1 MSRIYSESEI
11 IKQQA
16 LVVELKELE
25 ALIGVCRESHAV
37 LNSVE
42 LIDVCTVLRMSADRL
57 HDLVQSQSEY
67 TEYMQAVSDESA
79 KPEGGAQ

>member
-16 LVVELKELE
+16 LVVELKEVE
-25 ALIGVCRESHAV
+25 ALIGVCRENHAV
-37 LNSVE
+37 LTSVE

-57 HDLVQSQSEY
+57 HDLVEAQAQQA
-67 TEYMQAVSDESA
+67 EYMELCDQVAPS
-79 KPEGGAQ
+79 KGGAK